1 MRGPWR
7 DGCCIVLPDGEVV
20 IGIDDTIE
28 RRRGGDNY
36 DERRASIR
44 MSG

>member
-1 MRGPWR
+1 MGLS
-7 DGCCIVLPDGEVV
+7 DFTNMADLGVA
-20 IGIDDTIE
+20 
-28 RRRGGDNY
+28 GDNY